1 MDLKTIATTAWRSQ
15 IFWIIVVGFAIRIVL
30 GYFFTFPYDCGNWAK
45 IAETVVSGEELYDRP
60 DNYYAPIWGYFL
72 SFMASVYLMLGGA
85 SFANQFDEYLFLDG
99 FRVSYYNSV
108 MIEPAFGML
117 LKVSLFIVDLAV
129 AFVIR
134 RIVLDICG
142 DERKATIAFGIW
154 FLCPLVIYCSSIY
167 LIFDTI
173 EVLFLSLCFLAILR
187 ERPFIAGGMM
197 LMAGMVK
204 PFAFYLVPLF
214 LVYIL
219 MSKTDF
225 RDKVNQFALTAGG
238 FVTMFVLIFLP
249 VLLNGDF
256 SDSLTFLTGRVDSA
270 GTVIDNGIGHIM
282 SVLTNFEYQVF
293 VWLQPIIIPVI
304 LIIAYLFYRKG
315 DRSVEM
321 LICYSAISLI
331 IVFLWPVTQ
340 QCYYLVLVLF
350 IALMVV
356 KWRAS
361 LVAVLMLT
369 LTSLSTIYMVLTHN
383 YSLLLPL
390 AAYTDLVSS
399 DWVIDR
405 LLSFNLMTDVLDGN
419 FYDDSRRAVQVVIIG
434 VMLYLIHVF
443 YRWGV
448 KEHEGP

>member
-173 EVLFLSLCFLAILR
+173 EVLFLSLCFLAILM

-225 RDKVNQFALTAGG
+225 RDKVNQFALTAG
-238 FVTMFVLIFLP
+238 
-249 VLLNGDF
+249 
-256 SDSLTFLTGRVDSA
+256 RVDSA

-293 VWLQPIIIPVI
+293 VWLQPIIIPAI

-405 LLSFNLMTDVLDGN
+405 LLSFNLMTDVLGGN